1 MSAGVSANRTCSAPK
16 RTSTMRVSIRR
27 AMADFL
33 MRGDGS
39 FLGGGFHGWHGEQ
52 LQPVIHQLVT
62 QTRGDLA
69 LQLLDLLVLEFDHPP
84 ALQIDQVI
92 VVFGRHLL
100 VARAAVAE
108 IVAFED

>member
-16 RTSTMRVSIRR
+16 RTSTMRVSVRR

-39 FLGGGFHGWHGEQ
+39 FLGGGFSVRHSEQ
-52 LQPVIHQLVT
+52 FQAVIHQLVA
-62 QTRGDLA
+62 QARGHFA

-84 ALQIDQVI
+84 ALQIDQV
-92 VVFGRHLL
+92 VVMFGRHLL

-108 IVAFED
+108 I